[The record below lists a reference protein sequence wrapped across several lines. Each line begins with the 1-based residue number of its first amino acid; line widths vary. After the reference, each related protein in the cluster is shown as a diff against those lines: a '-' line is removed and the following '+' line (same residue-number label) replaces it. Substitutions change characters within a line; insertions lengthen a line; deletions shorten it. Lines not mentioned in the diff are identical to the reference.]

1 MLCKSGISWSL
12 LVKTVVLCAG
22 ICAQQAVLAQDTVE
36 KNGTTLKTL
45 ILAVGLG
52 STVVFE
58 EGHEGTIQFLES
70 FAASYLA
77 TEGLKKAT
85 DKTRPNGNCCKSF
98 PSGHTS
104 KAFMG
109 AAFIHQRYGWEYGI
123 PAYAAASYVAY
134 SRVQADK
141 HFVEDVVAGAA
152 IGIFSSFY
160 FTKPYKGFEMM
171 PLVGNGVYGI
181 SVSSTW

>member
-1 MLCKSGISWSL
+1 MLCKPGINWSL
-12 LVKTVVLCAG
+12 LVKTLVLCTG
-22 ICAQQAVLAQDTVE
+22 ICAQQAVLAQDRVE
-36 KNGTTLKTL
+36 KNGDTLKTL

-58 EGHEGTIQFLES
+58 EGNEGTIQFLES
-70 FAASYLA
+70 FAASFFA

-85 DKTRPNGNCCKSF
+85 DKTRPDGGCCDSF

-109 AAFIHQRYGWEYGI
+109 TTFIHQRYGWEYGI
-123 PAYAAASYVAY
+123 PAYVAASYVAY

-152 IGIFSSFY
+152 IGIFSSLY
-160 FTKPYKGFEMM
+160 FTTSYKGFEVT
-171 PLVGNGVYGI
+171 PLVGKGVYGV